1 MGSSRF
7 DTSRAQDEKNPTV
20 QPQKIE
26 LAVASTRDKEVR
38 AAVDRARVVAHSVA
52 GTRDLINA
60 APNDL
65 PPAEF
70 ADRARAAIKGTGLK
84 IEGLDEKPLAAGGYG
99 EIGRAHV

>member
-1 MGSSRF
+1 MGAYRY
-7 DTSRAQDEKNPTV
+7 DTHRAKDEKNPKIP
-20 QPQKIE
+20 PQKIE

-38 AAVDRARVVAHSVA
+38 AAVDRARVVAQSVA

-84 IEGLDEKPLAAGGYG
+84 IEVLDEKGLAAGGY
-99 EIGRAHV
+99 EIGRAS